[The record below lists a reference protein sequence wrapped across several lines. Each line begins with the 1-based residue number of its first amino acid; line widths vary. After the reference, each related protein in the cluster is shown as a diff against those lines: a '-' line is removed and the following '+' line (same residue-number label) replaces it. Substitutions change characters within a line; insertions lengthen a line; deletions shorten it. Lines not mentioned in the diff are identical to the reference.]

1 MPVIDYCNPVY
12 LIMDKAQ
19 LVQITSQPISPDKVV
34 NLARTTSSGCVVTY
48 VGLIR
53 EESRGKTV
61 LSVEY
66 TDSDGKAQ
74 DRLRDI
80 ADEIRQK
87 FPVNNVAI
95 YHRVGKLDV
104 GDINLVVAIAAA
116 HRGEGYAASQA
127 AIDLF
132 KEKLPTAKK
141 ETYLD
146 GGIWTGD

>member
-1 MPVIDYCNPVY
+1 MCLVMNEAELVRIT
-12 LIMDKAQ
+12 DKP
-19 LVQITSQPISPDKVV
+19 LSPEVVV
-34 NLARTTSSGCVVTY
+34 NLARTAGSGCVVTY

-53 EESRGKTV
+53 DKSRGKSV

-66 TDSDGKAQ
+66 TDPDGQAQ

-80 ADEIRQK
+80 AEEIRQK
-87 FPVNNVAI
+87 FPVNRVAI
-95 YHRVGKLDV
+95 YHRIGKLKV

-116 HRGEGYAASQA
+116 HRAEGFAASQA

-132 KEKLPTAKK
+132 KEKLPTEKK

-146 GGIWTGD
+146 GSTWTGD